1 MRTYASTVLALVIAL
16 ILIASAMNLASIR
29 AYAHTFKTD
38 ENVDFITM
46 VQIIKVE
53 TSLAGENASDS
64 DTASHHIEHAS
75 EALTNSTLEEIAEK
89 NQRIATDLPASI
101 ENLGTA
107 IDSSADSDTISQNVQ
122 EVSNLL
128 DEAAQVRIE
137 QAQRNN
143 STVQAFVV
151 ANLVDEALEHYGEA
165 VGFEGNMTDMSN
177 MNMSDS
183 SMSGMQAG
191 NESSSQ
197 GMTGNDTMMSSQSI
211 EEDNE
216 TAKVVSLPN
225 YQSAKA
231 FAEKAQELYQEIKP
245 EALAGTENAI
255 TSLDAAFPEFVNA
268 IDAKASAMDM
278 MEIGHLRIH
287 PNLMTAYN
295 LQVIPEFPVP
305 LLLTLPAL
313 ASAILFGRLKGKRG

>member
-1 MRTYASTVLALVIAL
+1 MAL

-29 AYAHTFKTD
+29 AYAHTFKGD
-38 ENVDFITM
+38 ENVEFLTM

-75 EALTNSTLEEIAEK
+75 EAL
-89 NQRIATDLPASI
+89 PASI
-101 ENLGTA
+101 ENLGA
-107 IDSSADSDTISQNVQ
+107 SIDSSADSDTISQNVQ

-143 STVQAFVV
+143 STVQALVV
-151 ANLVDEALEHYGEA
+151 ANLVNEALEHYGEA
-165 VGFEGNMTDMSN
+165 VGFEGNMTDMSS
-177 MNMSDS
+177 MNMPDS
-183 SMSGMQAG
+183 SMSGMQTG
-191 NESSSQ
+191 NESGSQ
-197 GMTGNDTMMSSQSI
+197 GITSNDTVTSSQSMQ
-211 EEDNE
+211 EGNE
-216 TAKVVSLPN
+216 TAEVVSLPN

-231 FAEKAQELYQEIKP
+231 FAEKAQELYMEIKS

-255 TSLDAAFPEFVNA
+255 TTLDAAFPEFVNA

-313 ASAILFGRLKGKRG
+313 AGAILYGRLKGKRG